1 MKTISKTLMLS
12 LAIIFW
18 SAVSTSAQITLF
30 EPTDFEAEPTEN
42 VIFDAVIEDGATVA
56 TLIDPAGNPGARGGT
71 FVLGAPGTAMD
82 IGGVTFQANLAQ
94 TFGAGDELTAV
105 IFSGNDF
112 TGADTTNITPAGLGM
127 APGIDILYEETF
139 PLPTEVPVV
148 NFLVINFASPTTV
161 DSGDQLGVMIFT
173 STEFSQAEG
182 SNNGGG
188 RLLYRANDG
197 VNGPSGARDFRFS
210 ILSPAEGGGLV
221 GDVNCDGDIDLL
233 DVEPFVA
240 LLTANE
246 FDAKADIN
254 GDGTVDSL
262 DVGPFVDLLTGG

>member
-1 MKTISKTLMLS
+1 MKTISNALMLS
-12 LAIIFW
+12 LAIIFG
-18 SAVSTSAQITLF
+18 SAISTSAQITFF
-30 EPTDFEAEPTEN
+30 EPTDDDPEPTEN
-42 VIFDAVIEDGATVA
+42 VIFDAVIDGATVA
-56 TLIDPAGNPGARGGT
+56 TLIDPNGNPGARGQN
-71 FVLGAPGTAMD
+71 FVLGAPGTEMD

-94 TFGAGDELTAV
+94 TFAVGDELTAV

-139 PLPTEVPVV
+139 PLPTAVPVV

-254 GDGTVDSL
+254 GDGTVDLL

>member
-1 MKTISKTLMLS
+1 MKTISKALMLS
-12 LAIIFW
+12 LAIIFG
-18 SAVSTSAQITLF
+18 SAISTSAQITFF
-30 EPTDFEAEPTEN
+30 EPTDDDPEPTEN
-42 VIFDAVIEDGATVA
+42 VIFDAVLDGATVA
-56 TLIDPAGNPGARGGT
+56 TLIDPAGNPGARGHN

-94 TFGAGDELTAV
+94 TFGVGDELTAV

-139 PLPTEVPVV
+139 PLPTEVPQG

-161 DSGDQLGVMIFT
+161 DSGDLLGVMIFT

-188 RLLYRANDG
+188 RLQYRANDG
-197 VNGPSGARDFRFS
+197 VNGPSGARDLRYS
-210 ILSPAEGGGLV
+210 ILAPADNGGLV
-221 GDVNCDGDIDLL
+221 GDVNCDGQVSLL
-233 DVEPFVA
+233 DVGPFVE
-240 LLTANE
+240 LITNSE
-246 FDAKADIN
+246 FLDKADIN
-254 GDGTVDSL
+254 QDGSVDLL

>member
-1 MKTISKTLMLS
+1 MKTFLETLILS
-12 LAIIFW
+12 LAVVFF
-18 SAVSTSAQITLF
+18 SAVSTSAQITFF
-30 EPTDFEAEPTEN
+30 EPTDDEPEPTEN
-42 VIFDAVIEDGATVA
+42 VIFDGVVEDGATVA
-56 TLIDPAGNPGARGGT
+56 TLIDPAGNPGARGHN

-139 PLPTEVPVV
+139 PLPAEVPVV

-173 STEFSQAEG
+173 NTEFSQAEG

-210 ILSPAEGGGLV
+210 ILGSTGPGVLV
-221 GDVNCDGDIDLL
+221 GDVNCDGEVNLL
-233 DVEPFVA
+233 DVGPFVD
-240 LLTANE
+240 LITSGE
-246 FDAKADIN
+246 TDPKGDIN
-254 GDGTVDSL
+254 GDGFVDLL
-262 DVGPFVDLLTGG
+262 DVGPFVDLLLGG

>member
-1 MKTISKTLMLS
+1 MKTFLETLILS
-12 LAIIFW
+12 LAVVFF
-18 SAVSTSAQITLF
+18 SAVSTSAQITFF
-30 EPTDFEAEPTEN
+30 EPTDDEPEPTEN
-42 VIFDAVIEDGATVA
+42 VIFDGVIEDGATVA
-56 TLIDPAGNPGARGGT
+56 TLIDPAGNPGARGHN

-139 PLPTEVPVV
+139 PLPAEVPVV

-210 ILSPAEGGGLV
+210 ILGVADGGLLV
-221 GDVNCDGDIDLL
+221 GDVNCDGEINLLDVVPFVSLITSGVFDPKGDINGDEEVNLL
-233 DVEPFVA
+233 DVEPFV
-240 LLTANE
+240 E
-246 FDAKADIN
+246 
-254 GDGTVDSL
+254 
-262 DVGPFVDLLTGG
+262 LLTGG